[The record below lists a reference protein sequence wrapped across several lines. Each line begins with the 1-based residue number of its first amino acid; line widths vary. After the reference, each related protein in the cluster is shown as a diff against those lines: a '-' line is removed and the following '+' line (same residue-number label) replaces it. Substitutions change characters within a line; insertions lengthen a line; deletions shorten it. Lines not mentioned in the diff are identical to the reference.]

1 MGKRSNY
8 PIMMG
13 LVFLVLAV
21 SLAGADTI
29 YTKDGKELKGIVVE
43 DYRDRI
49 VFSTVDGEVSIMKS
63 DINELYYDG
72 EEDNLIKLA
81 EQALERGDHMKAF
94 AYYDRAYKINP
105 NSRKAKD
112 GIVFLQGLLFR
123 KEQSQKEAVVRRQEE
138 FERHGKYVAPQKSDE
153 AEVAKTIEKLRET
166 IGISFEVKGDFPEVT
181 NVRTGSPS
189 YVAGIRRGDL
199 LIAIWGKL
207 TGYMSQQDLV
217 DHLMEKTSLEV
228 KCTIERTIDVAI
240 SGLRTP
246 ISTPN
251 DLIGAVVGIGFDGL
265 LITGVRE
272 GGGAASAG
280 IEKDDLVMAING
292 ESTRYMPLKKAV
304 EMIRGSR
311 ESSVRL
317 TIRREVTFWRD

>member
-1 MGKRSNY
+1 MGKRLKYLTLMSL
-8 PIMMG
+8 G
-13 LVFLVLAV
+13 FCVLVGGSA
-21 SLAGADTI
+21 SADTI

-81 EQALERGDHMKAF
+81 EQALDRADHMKAF

-105 NSRKAKD
+105 YSKKAKD

-138 FERHGKYVAPQKSDE
+138 FERHGQYVAPQKSDVV
-153 AEVAKTIEKLRET
+153 EVAKTIEKLRGT
-166 IGISFEVKGDFPEVT
+166 IGISIELKGYLPEIT
-181 NVRTGSPS
+181 NVRSESPA
-189 YVAGIRRGDL
+189 YAAGIRKGDI

-207 TGYMSQQDLV
+207 TGYMSQQDV
-217 DHLMEKTSLEV
+217 IDHLMEKTSLEV
-228 KCTIERTIDVAI
+228 KCTIERTVDVAI
-240 SGLRTP
+240 TGLRTP
-246 ISTPN
+246 LSMPN
-251 DLIGAVVGIGFDGL
+251 DLIEAGISIGFDGL
-265 LITGVRE
+265 LIASVKDDGV
-272 GGGAASAG
+272 ASKAG
-280 IEKDDLVMAING
+280 IEKDDLIMAING
-292 ESTRYMPLKKAV
+292 ENTRYMPLKKAV
-304 EMIRGSR
+304 EMIRDSKEGSA
-311 ESSVRL
+311 RL